1 MAEQIKLTDEE
12 IKTLRDLQTRTV
24 AIKQEMSDLG
34 MIKLNLKMRQY
45 QAETFYSKTLD
56 LEKQL
61 GRDLE
66 EKYGRGNV
74 DLETGTFTPL
84 QDK

>member
-12 IKTLRDLQTRTV
+12 IKTLRDLQTRTL
-24 AIKQEMSDLG
+24 AIKQEMSDIG
-34 MIKLNLKMRQY
+34 MIKLNIKMRQY
-45 QAETFYSKTLD
+45 QAEVFYSKTLD

-61 GRDLE
+61 GKVLE

-74 DLETGTFTPL
+74 DLETGTFTSV

>member
-1 MAEQIKLTDEE
+1 MAEQIKLSEE
-12 IKTLRDLQTRTV
+12 ELQTLRDLQNRTT

-34 MIKLNLKMRQY
+34 MAKLNLKMRQY
-45 QAETFYSKTLD
+45 QAETFYSKTIEI
-56 LEKQL
+56 EKQL
-61 GRDLE
+61 GKSLE

-74 DLETGTFTPL
+74 DLETGTFTPI

>member
-12 IKTLRDLQTRTV
+12 IKTLRDLQTRTL
-24 AIKQEMSDLG
+24 AIKQEMSDIG
-34 MIKLNLKMRQY
+34 MIKLNIKMRQY
-45 QAETFYSKTLD
+45 QAEVFYSKTLD

-61 GRDLE
+61 GKVLE

-74 DLETGTFTPL
+74 DLETGTFTPV